1 MVDHTTHLEQVGLL
15 AVGAL
20 GTMFPV
26 QTCSTGAVVACWT
39 VKMTRGGDTRSDILW
54 QTVEPGPKVRN
65 QFIMTKFRLLHTH
78 GEEIVLLDLVSFL
91 TLPVGTDVALPLS
104 GLVGEIAGGAGLWLV
119 AALGAHQAHGT
130 DYGHAAGG
138 GGGAVVALGAVSFLC
153 GQTRLLAVEP
163 GRTVCTLS
171 RGRQTSGVGEG
182 PGRTLDWG
190 VCS

>member
-1 MVDHTTHLEQVGLL
+1 M
-15 AVGAL
+15 
-20 GTMFPV
+20 
-26 QTCSTGAVVACWT
+26 TG
-39 VKMTRGGDTRSDILW
+39 GGDTSSDILW
-54 QTVEPGPKVRN
+54 QTVEPETRISN
-65 QFIMTKFRLLHTH
+65 QFIMANFRLLHTH

-130 DYGHAAGG
+130 DYSHAAGG
-138 GGGAVVALGAVSFLC
+138 AGGAVVALGAVSFLC

-163 GRTVCTLS
+163 CRTVRTLS
-171 RGRQTSGVGEG
+171 RGRQTCGVGEG